1 MHLIRSLL
9 LLITLASVT
18 TASVYKKPKV
28 HHNLPLLHQNQD
40 HLRTPSNIHA
50 EDTANARIIGTSGGS
65 LFVDELGRSRIFR
78 GTNVVYKGFPYVPDI
93 RPDAKPRWSFNQDD
107 VDILKRHATNVIR
120 LGVMWPGV
128 EPERGQYNTTYLDI
142 MTEIVRMCD
151 EAGIYVLLDFHQD
164 VFSEKFCGE
173 GVPSFA
179 AQPRGGPFG
188 FPFPLTSRYPTD
200 DNGIPSREDCEK
212 KAHPLYHGTQ
222 AVSEAYQRLYDNYDG
237 LRDSFIAYWQLVAKT
252 FLPFKNILGYDLINE
267 PWNGNVFKD
276 PSLSNA
282 MVANR
287 KNLQPFYD
295 IISAGIRAVDP
306 NAIIFFEPVTTVQ
319 KTVGFDRVPGG
330 PDFASKDV
338 LAFHY
343 YESVQKQFNIEETI
357 GFRVEQA
364 AQLGAGSFLG
374 EFEMGWMEGG
384 NIDNIVETSRAA
396 DLHFLS
402 YTGWEYTDYIPIT
415 GTNNGIRDP
424 KTGLVRPDMA
434 KVYSRPY
441 PSAIAGQPLKT
452 EYLDEEGRFTLTFV
466 YNGNQGLAGV
476 TEIRTNFGLHFPDG
490 HSLDVSG
497 GNGGKFVTAVK
508 EEDGII
514 HILPQESGKESP
526 SIGEEVTVVL
536 VKL

>member
-18 TASVYKKPKV
+18 KASVYKKPKV

-151 EAGIYVLLDFHQD
+151 EAGIYG

-179 AQPRGGPFG
+179 AQPRGGPVEYSFNFRHLKLTSFLKFG

-237 LRDSFIAYWQLVAKT
+237 LRDSFIAYWQLVGKT

-295 IISAGIRAVDP
+295 IISAGISRDP

-319 KTVGFDRVPGG
+319 KTVGFDRAPGG

-434 KVYSRPY
+434 KSTADR
-441 PSAIAGQPLKT
+441 
-452 EYLDEEGRFTLTFV
+452 
-466 YNGNQGLAGV
+466 LAGV

-536 VKL
+536 AKL